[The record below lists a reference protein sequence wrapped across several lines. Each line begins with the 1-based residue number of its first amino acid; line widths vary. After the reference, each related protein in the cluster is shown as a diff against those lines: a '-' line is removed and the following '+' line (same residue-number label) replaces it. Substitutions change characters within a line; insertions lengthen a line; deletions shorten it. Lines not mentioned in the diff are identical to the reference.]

1 MKPVLLIGVQRV
13 KTRLRGQLQHD
24 VKCDH
29 HMTHRIAWTV
39 NGNLRRQKNRRLVVP
54 YHRNELTSGLSQSS
68 YVVLALVVS
77 LIHRT
82 DWAKKRVLIVP
93 RGVEGHGLVV
103 GSVSFH
109 PKGYIITRVAE
120 LVRVH
125 ESDRPRDDWYEK
137 AVYWVDKHQDNIDTS
152 CEYDSRTRYW

>member
-1 MKPVLLIGVQRV
+1 M
-13 KTRLRGQLQHD
+13 
-24 VKCDH
+24 
-29 HMTHRIAWTV
+29 
-39 NGNLRRQKNRRLVVP
+39 NGNLRRQKNRRLVMP
-54 YHRNELTSGLSQSS
+54 YHRNELTSGLLQSS

-82 DWAKKRVLIVP
+82 DWRMTVAKKRVLIVP

-125 ESDRPRDDWYEK
+125 ESDRPRDD
-137 AVYWVDKHQDNIDTS
+137 
-152 CEYDSRTRYW
+152 